1 MTNIKQISTL
11 NIYFIM
17 LLALGISNHVIMIPV
32 LLQTAGRDAWFG
44 VLVTSVIQIAW
55 VYIIYF
61 IMKRTNQEPIFTW
74 FKQRFGSTLTWI
86 FTIITV
92 VYFFFMTMIMLRET
106 TTWLNVS
113 YLPQTPKIAISISI
127 ILLCVYIANNGIR
140 SIAIISGVLLPFVW
154 ILGHFVAIANMQY
167 KDYSL
172 LTPLFVE
179 GYRPTL
185 NSVIVA
191 SGGLMELITLIFIQQ
206 YVSRKLNYLS
216 VVMLSVLLGGLII
229 GPLMGAISSFGV
241 TMATQLRYPAFE
253 QWMLVTI
260 TKYVTHVDFL
270 ALYQW
275 MSGSL
280 IRISLFLFIISNGI
294 SIKKPKW
301 RLLFLF
307 ILGALL
313 TGLSLIPRIDKE
325 IEQYVLGKYS
335 TISLAFLATFTLM
348 IALFTTIKIKTR
360 KGDQD
365 ELQTSKSNVSKKK

>member
-17 LLALGISNHVIMIPV
+17 LLALGITNHVIMIPA
-32 LLQTAGRDAWFG
+32 LLQSAGRDAWFG
-44 VLVTSVIQIAW
+44 VLVTIVIQIAW

-92 VYFFFMTMIMLRET
+92 VYFFIMAMIILRET

-191 SGGLMELITLIFIQQ
+191 SGGFMELIVLIFIQQ

-216 VVMLSVLLGGLII
+216 VVMLSVLLGGLTI
-229 GPLMGAISSFGV
+229 GPLMGAISSFGA

-280 IRISLFLFIISNGI
+280 IRISLFLLIISNGI
-294 SIKKPKW
+294 PIKKPKW

-313 TGLSLIPRIDKE
+313 TGISLIPRIDKE
-325 IEQYVLGKYS
+325 IEQYTLGKYS
-335 TISLAFLATFTLM
+335 IISLVFLSTLTLM
-348 IALFTTIKIKTR
+348 IALFTTIKVKTR
-360 KGDQD
+360 KR
-365 ELQTSKSNVSKKK
+365 